1 MTAQKSA
8 RFRAGRCC
16 SPYPLHYR
24 AAFAFSA
31 FLYPQRPQPSFRS
44 ACRKSGSATGLPCSA
59 CVSDRIGPLSSAG
72 GSTSMVAQSSEATPD
87 RTPFWFKPVSTFGLL
102 KITTLIRG
110 SHTLVVTD
118 HPWLLTALVLAVR
131 AWPRGRTRR
140 SLGGYVVS
148 RASHQAVASFACLD
162 RERLME
168 QPVSSGFTSCKTET
182 QATFR
187 SHKHILGQVDAYC
200 CNLHVGRSCLFKWL
214 VNTSTLAH
222 CDAV

>member
-1 MTAQKSA
+1 
-8 RFRAGRCC
+8 
-16 SPYPLHYR
+16 
-24 AAFAFSA
+24 
-31 FLYPQRPQPSFRS
+31 
-44 ACRKSGSATGLPCSA
+44 
-59 CVSDRIGPLSSAG
+59 
-72 GSTSMVAQSSEATPD
+72 MVTQSSEAKLG

-131 AWPRGRTRR
+131 AWPRGCARR

-162 RERLME
+162 RERSME
-168 QPVSSGFTSCKTET
+168 QPVSSGFTSCQTET

-187 SHKHILGQVDAYC
+187 SHEDGFSQIDSNGSSI
-200 CNLHVGRSCLFKWL
+200 HVGLLLFK
-214 VNTSTLAH
+214 T
-222 CDAV
+222 